1 MGCGDIVKGFSI
13 WEKGSS
19 MSINTCRDE
28 GNLRG
33 LRKKSGRI
41 NAATNVYIYGSLEE
55 DASSVAQ
62 YAVLP
67 ILS

>member
-1 MGCGDIVKGFSI
+1 MGERIEYECKYLQRRGQLERTTEEVRQNKCS
-13 WEKGSS
+13 
-19 MSINTCRDE
+19 DE
-28 GNLRG
+28 C
-33 LRKKSGRI
+33 I
-41 NAATNVYIYGSLEE
+41 CIGSLEE